1 MKNFYKNVAEHTSF
15 HFVIETWDI
24 FDMFPSTFNYCNMG
38 YVSEHTGGVGPVVQ
52 QCSVK
57 IINIPGNGNTVIEGG
72 YPEAHIYPHKHVI
85 NLQMQIQILRKI
97 QIQILRH
104 ENTNIDGNGIKSFI

>member
-1 MKNFYKNVAEHTSF
+1 
-15 HFVIETWDI
+15 
-24 FDMFPSTFNYCNMG
+24 MFPSTFHYCNMG
-38 YVSEHTGGVGPVVQ
+38 YVSVYISFYHCNMGYIRYVSEHMGGVGPLVQ

>member
-1 MKNFYKNVAEHTSF
+1 M
-15 HFVIETWDI
+15 
-24 FDMFPSTFNYCNMG
+24 
-38 YVSEHTGGVGPVVQ
+38 GGVVLVQ

-85 NLQMQIQILRKI
+85 NLQMQIQI
-97 QIQILRH
+97 QIL
-104 ENTNIDGNGIKSFI
+104 I